1 MIKRFLALAL
11 IALFLITTI
20 LYDHFRSVTN
30 KVSGFIEA
38 DEIRV
43 GSRVG
48 GRVTAV
54 HVQEGQRVQKDQVL
68 VELEPF
74 DLLERLHEAEANL
87 AAQQAAFDR
96 LKKGYRDE
104 EKAQAKAHYDQLVA
118 EQDKLTY
125 GPRDQEKEVARRQLD
140 VAKAQLDLAERNHA
154 RVSSL
159 VGNRAAAQEELDR
172 AGEQLK
178 AATAMVELRSQEL
191 NVLEVGT
198 RPEELARVKA
208 EVEGAYQAWQLTE
221 NGYRAEDI
229 AAAQAARDAAKF
241 ALDALRIQLE
251 ELKIKSPLDG
261 VVEAMELQ
269 PGDLVS
275 PSAPVLSLLDDQH
288 LWVRAYVPQNQVG
301 LQVGEKLQVV
311 LDSFP
316 DKDLSGTVVFVA
328 RQAEFTPSNV
338 QTPEERSKLVF
349 RIKVAVA
356 NPDHKLLPGMSADV
370 WLPDMEAR
378 HE

>member
-1 MIKRFLALAL
+1 MIKRFLALSV
-11 IALFLITTI
+11 IALLLLAAI
-20 LYDHFRSVTN
+20 LYDQYRSTTD

-48 GRVTAV
+48 GRVAAV
-54 HVQEGQRVQKDQVL
+54 HVQEGQRVKKDQVL

-74 DLLERLHEAEANL
+74 DLLERLHEAEAKL

-96 LKKGYRDE
+96 LQKGYRDE

-118 EQDKLTY
+118 EQEKLTK
-125 GPRDQEKEVARRQLD
+125 GPREQEIEVARRQLE
-140 VAKAQLDLAERNHA
+140 VANAQLDLAERNHA

-159 VGNRAAAQEELDR
+159 VGNRAAAVEELDR

-178 AATAMVELRSQEL
+178 AATAMVALRGQEL
-191 NVLEVGT
+191 NLLEVGT
-198 RPEELARVKA
+198 RKEDLARIKA
-208 EVEGAYQAWQLTE
+208 QVEEAYQAWQLTE
-221 NGYRAEDI
+221 NGYRSEDI
-229 AAAQAARDAAKF
+229 AAAQAARDAAQF
-241 ALDALRIQLE
+241 ALDALRIQLD
-251 ELKIKSPLDG
+251 ELKIESPLDG

-269 PGDLVS
+269 PGDLVA

-288 LWVRAYVPQNQVG
+288 LWVRAYVPQNRVG
-301 LQVGEKLQVV
+301 IQVGERLKVV

-316 DKDLSGTVVFVA
+316 DDDLQGTVVFVS

-356 NPDHKLLPGMSADV
+356 NPERKLLPGMSADV
-370 WLPDMEAR
+370 WLPRTEAR
-378 HE
+378 HD

>member
-1 MIKRFLALAL
+1 M
-11 IALFLITTI
+11 T
-20 LYDHFRSVTN
+20 D

-48 GRVTAV
+48 GRVAAV
-54 HVQEGQRVQKDQVL
+54 HVREGQRVEKDQVL

-74 DLLERLHEAEANL
+74 DLLERLREAEAQL
-87 AAQQAAFDR
+87 AAQQATLNR
-96 LKKGYRDE
+96 LKAGYRPE
-104 EKAQAKAHYDQLVA
+104 ERAQAKARYDQLVA
-118 EQDKLTY
+118 EQEKLAY
-125 GPRDQEKEVARRQLD
+125 GPRDQEKEVARSQLD
-140 VAKAQLDLAERNHA
+140 VARAQLDLAERNHT

-159 VGNRAAAQEELDR
+159 VASRAAAQEELDR

-178 AATAMVELRSQEL
+178 AATAMVELRAQEL
-191 NVLEVGT
+191 NLLEVGT
-198 RPEELARVKA
+198 RQEDLERIKA

-221 NGYRAEDI
+221 NGYRVEDI
-229 AAAQAARDAAKF
+229 AAAEAARDAARH
-241 ALDALRIQLE
+241 ALDALHIQLE
-251 ELKIKSPLDG
+251 ELKIKSPLAG
-261 VVEAMELQ
+261 AVEVLELQ
-269 PGDLVS
+269 PGDLVA

-301 LQVGEKLQVV
+301 IQVGQQLRVI

-316 DKDLSGTVVFVA
+316 DEALTGTVVFIA

-349 RIKVAVA
+349 RIKVAIP
-356 NPDHKLLPGMSADV
+356 NPDRKLLPGMSADIR
-370 WLPDMEAR
+370 LPDREA
-378 HE
+378 HHD

>member
-1 MIKRFLALAL
+1 MIKRVLAFALVTTFLVATL
-11 IALFLITTI
+11 
-20 LYDHFRSVTN
+20 LYDHYRSVTD

-54 HVQEGQRVQKDQVL
+54 HVQEGQRVEQDQVL

-74 DLLERLHEAEANL
+74 DLLERLREAEAQL
-87 AAQQAAFDR
+87 AAQQATLDR
-96 LKKGYRDE
+96 LKAGYRLE
-104 EKAQAKAHYDQLVA
+104 ERAQAKARYDQLVA
-118 EQDKLTY
+118 EQEKLTY
-125 GPRDQEKEVARRQLD
+125 GPRDQEEEVARRQLD
-140 VAKAQLDLAERNHA
+140 VARAQLDLAERNHA

-159 VGNRAAAQEELDR
+159 VASRAAAQEELDR

-178 AATAMVELRSQEL
+178 AATAMVELRAQEL
-191 NVLEVGT
+191 NLLEVGT
-198 RPEELARVKA
+198 RQEDLVRIKA

-221 NGYRAEDI
+221 NGYRVEDI
-229 AAAQAARDAAKF
+229 AAAEAARDAARH

-251 ELKIKSPLDG
+251 ELKIKSPLAG
-261 VVEAMELQ
+261 AVEALELQ
-269 PGDLVS
+269 PGDLVA

-301 LQVGEKLQVV
+301 IQVGQQLQVI

-316 DKDLSGTVVFVA
+316 DEALTGTVVFIA

-349 RIKVAVA
+349 RIKVAIP
-356 NPDHKLLPGMSADV
+356 NPDRKLLPGMSADI
-370 WLPDMEAR
+370 WLPGREA
-378 HE
+378 HHD

>member
-1 MIKRFLALAL
+1 MIKRFLALSV
-11 IALFLITTI
+11 IALLLMAAI
-20 LYDHFRSVTN
+20 LYDQYRSTTD

-54 HVQEGQRVQKDQVL
+54 HVQEGQRVKKDQVL

-96 LKKGYRDE
+96 LRKGYRDE

-118 EQDKLTY
+118 EQEKLTK
-125 GPRDQEKEVARRQLD
+125 GPREQEIEVAGRQLD

-159 VGNRAAAQEELDR
+159 AGNKAAAEEELDR

-178 AATAMVELRSQEL
+178 AATAMVALRGQEL
-191 NVLEVGT
+191 NLLEVGT
-198 RPEELARVKA
+198 RKEDLARIKA
-208 EVEGAYQAWQLTE
+208 QVEETYQAWQLTE
-221 NGYRAEDI
+221 NGYRSEDI
-229 AAAQAARDAAKF
+229 AAAQAARDAAQF
-241 ALDALRIQLE
+241 ALDALRIQLD
-251 ELKIKSPLDG
+251 ELKIESPLDG
-261 VVEAMELQ
+261 VVEALELQ
-269 PGDLVS
+269 PGDLVA

-288 LWVRAYVPQNQVG
+288 LWVRAYVPQNRVG
-301 LQVGEKLQVV
+301 IQVGEKLKVV

-316 DKDLSGTVVFVA
+316 DDELQGTVVFVS

-338 QTPEERSKLVF
+338 QTPDERSKLVF

-356 NPDHKLLPGMSADV
+356 NPDRKLLPGMSADV
-370 WLPDMEAR
+370 WLPRTEAR
-378 HE
+378 DD